1 MRTGREIR
9 LVEEDD
15 GWWSAIDEATEIASQ
30 GESRRAALDTLDE
43 AIAAAGKTMADGS
56 PAPTPEVPWFERE

>member
-1 MRTGREIR
+1 MVPGREIR

-15 GWWSAIDEATEIASQ
+15 GWWSAIDEATKIASQ
-30 GESRRAALDTLDE
+30 GESRRTALDNLDE
-43 AIAAAGKTMADGS
+43 GIAAAEEATADDS